1 MVEQNLLGSNKTK
14 KGKFIFKD
22 DGIAATAV
30 VVDEDTY
37 DLGGFI
43 DRDYDVQGMDAVSI
57 LIENT
62 GANSI
67 DYTILGAT
75 KYFDKDGLDAALVDA
90 DFDQVLVAE
99 AALATLTRAAPF
111 NLVLD
116 TPNITAIRIRAKE
129 ALAANPGAVRA
140 DIKAI

>member
-1 MVEQNLLGSNKTK
+1 MVEQNLLGSDKTK

-22 DGIAATAV
+22 DGIAATAI
-30 VVDEDTY
+30 VVDDAAYDT
-37 DLGGFI
+37 GVFI

-75 KYFDKDGLDAALVDA
+75 KYFVKDGLDAALVDA

-99 AALATLTRAAPF
+99 VALAATTRAAPF
-111 NLVLD
+111 NKVLD
-116 TPNITAIRIRAKE
+116 TPDITAIRIRAKE
-129 ALAANPGAVRA
+129 TVGGSPGAVRA

>member
-1 MVEQNLLGSNKTK
+1 MVEQNLLGSDKTK

-22 DGIAATAV
+22 DGIAAVAV
-30 VVDEDTY
+30 VVDDVAFDTG
-37 DLGGFI
+37 LFL

-75 KYFDKDGLDAALVDA
+75 KYFVKDGLDAALVDA

-99 AALATLTRAAPF
+99 VALAATTRAAPF
-111 NLVLD
+111 NKVLD
-116 TPNITAIRIRAKE
+116 TPDITAIRIRAKE
-129 ALAANPGAVRA
+129 TAGGSPGAVRA
-140 DIKAI
+140 DIKAF